1 MPSLPDDIVNA
12 QAQLVK
18 SLRSGGPLSQQTDAL
33 YRRLCK
39 LLEDFAFAS
48 GDIIKAE
55 DYMWRYLHLRVIE
68 VFRAGIEKPPHDGN
82 NDQGDPHR
90 SKRADGDSARA
101 LQAGFRV
108 FLNNSIGFYL
118 EFIRKLHAR
127 EPLAAVQRAVM
138 ADIASCME
146 FSDLHGARYKDTL
159 SGRTLREARCLLSK
173 RFYNMAVR
181 LIPDNGHP
189 FNQLSVIAS
198 KYEMDLLRAF
208 ELYFRSLAISIPYR
222 IALENIHTTCVEAQ
236 TRVKAKVASPEVP
249 PFASV
254 FKAHI
259 GALLWKVSSP
269 EAIAAESQSVIS
281 GIEAFLSDP
290 ALRKRLNISPDDIK
304 SILVVSLGAVF
315 LSESPETF
323 SQRSNK
329 HHSTASGT
337 GGGKHGKRTDLAP
350 HDPSVVLD
358 FTWNL
363 VRVVLK
369 YVLALARSQISKG
382 VVWSGSD
389 SGQSSDEL
397 DFFEPLLPH
406 VKLALKFLSNRVK
419 QGMYLGSLTP
429 DYWPL
434 VASVCTVLSE
444 AHARLWNR
452 MPDEVAL
459 LAPTLLP
466 EDLEWQGFSVLYPSG
481 GRPTPAEWD
490 ASIPLGEMA
499 PIRIAQILEIA
510 NELCATMPPRLFF
523 SMFQSADKRYRMFS
537 TVPPENP
544 SIAFT
549 SVTARGGLLPAGIW
563 ARDQN
568 RTAIEKTVRFAQQW
582 KVPDI
587 KEALGITDIESTT
600 INVCQRQLL
609 LWLPSLLVLVFGNFL
624 DHKRKSASLSRSK
637 RHAKRVLGAA
647 LVAMNGM
654 LAVMYT
660 LLWLDLLPTLPASEP
675 GHVVSPARF
684 LTLMAYTPP
693 LLHLMG
699 DLTSHEGN
707 IRAYAKLSYLQI
719 IVMFLSSFVDAGR
732 SQLATLVWV
741 VSTFAIIRR
750 VLVLHGSALK
760 RASHALLDR
769 RSLVLTRLFSVAG
782 MCTCFERAMIVDHV
796 ASETLYSIGDSASVA
811 SLTAILA
818 FSTPRELEER

>member
-434 VASVCTVLSE
+434 VAK
-444 AHARLWNR
+444 
-452 MPDEVAL
+452 
-459 LAPTLLP
+459 
-466 EDLEWQGFSVLYPSG
+466 
-481 GRPTPAEWD
+481 WD

-563 ARDQN
+563 GAPTLVAPPVGMR
-568 RTAIEKTVRFAQQW
+568 RTSTGMSALSGPPLVQEAFAFGPLASMQPPQ
-582 KVPDI
+582 
-587 KEALGITDIESTT
+587 GIESLAANSEAPQNQLDDDRAGASDCVDTISWLGLMDDDGEPHARPATT
-600 INVCQRQLL
+600 PKTPQRLGAG
-609 LWLPSLLVLVFGNFL
+609 PEPEFGN
-624 DHKRKSASLSRSK
+624 
-637 RHAKRVLGAA
+637 
-647 LVAMNGM
+647 
-654 LAVMYT
+654 
-660 LLWLDLLPTLPASEP
+660 
-675 GHVVSPARF
+675 
-684 LTLMAYTPP
+684 
-693 LLHLMG
+693 
-699 DLTSHEGN
+699 
-707 IRAYAKLSYLQI
+707 
-719 IVMFLSSFVDAGR
+719 
-732 SQLATLVWV
+732 
-741 VSTFAIIRR
+741 
-750 VLVLHGSALK
+750 
-760 RASHALLDR
+760 
-769 RSLVLTRLFSVAG
+769 
-782 MCTCFERAMIVDHV
+782 
-796 ASETLYSIGDSASVA
+796 
-811 SLTAILA
+811 TAILA
-818 FSTPRELEER
+818 DGYAVAMLRSASNATGRGPGDSAAGAGATSPFDIGFQLVIPRTPTSAAKASPTPVTATAAAAADISAAEVGRLMLADQDAAMAQHAFRQPRLLHQAQPLADPQDPFAVSWWDSQESRLFPFRTPARQSSFARRPDDRVPGLREAAAVSSTKGVGSSDPSAASELTDQHASHSNQ